1 MKHVVVFSA
10 EDVGKLLKGELEF
23 DLRFFKKKP
32 EFLKELNVG
41 DVIYFRKSRREILG
55 EFEVGKLIIIEKPEM
70 GDWDW
75 IKSLNHESRIRNYG
89 KAEFEEKIK
98 GNNVLIIIQIKKLE
112 QLITSP
118 VEIYKRSRKEWTV
131 LSEE

>member
-10 EDVGKLLKGELEF
+10 GDVEKLLNGELKF

-32 EFLKELNVG
+32 GFLKELNVG
-41 DVIYFRKSRREILG
+41 DTIYFRKSRREILG

-70 GDWDW
+70 GDWGW
-75 IKSLNHESRIRNYG
+75 IKEVGGGRWEVGEEIF
-89 KAEFEEKIK
+89 KAKAQEHSVF
-98 GNNVLIIIQIKKLE
+98 LIIQIKKLE

-118 VEIYKRSRKEWTV
+118 VEMYKRSRKEWIV
-131 LSEE
+131 LSE